1 LDLAGN
7 FEDTLRM
14 ALNGFELSPLKGPL
28 TH

>member
-7 FEDTLRM
+7 FEGTLRK
-14 ALNGFELSPLKGPL
+14 ALNGFELSPLKAPL